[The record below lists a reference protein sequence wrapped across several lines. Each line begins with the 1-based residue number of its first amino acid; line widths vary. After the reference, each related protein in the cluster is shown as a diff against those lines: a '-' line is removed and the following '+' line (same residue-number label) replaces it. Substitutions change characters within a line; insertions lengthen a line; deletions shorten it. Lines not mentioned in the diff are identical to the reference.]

1 MVGLE
6 HSNWFAEFMKPVL
19 GHPEVHASHSTEGMV
34 MLLSVAIAVTGVIVA
49 WVFYI
54 KNKEIPVRLAQKF
67 PTVYRMLWN
76 KYYVDELYDFIVVRS
91 AKGIAKNFMVRFTDA
106 KVIEGVVNGV
116 PQLIGWFSGKIRKVQ
131 SGVTQHYATAMA
143 VGLFIIIAIFFF
155 RTLV

>member
-1 MVGLE
+1 
-6 HSNWFAEFMKPVL
+6 
-19 GHPEVHASHSTEGMV
+19 
-34 MLLSVAIAVTGVIVA
+34 
-49 WVFYI
+49 
-54 KNKEIPVRLAQKF
+54 
-67 PTVYRMLWN
+67 
-76 KYYVDELYDFIVVRS
+76 
-91 AKGIAKNFMVRFTDA
+91 MVRFTDA